1 MNFKIADSKFKELLL
16 PSLLIVMAL
25 NISSVVDSFFVGS
38 FIGPNATA
46 AIEVLEPMILLIT
59 VFEWLFGLGG
69 QIISLNKK
77 AAFDI
82 DGSNRYFTASMVASL
97 IASVI
102 MAAICLLF
110 MDPLASILGASKA
123 TKPLVLQYSTFL
135 YGCFV
140 VSTLASVLT
149 QYIRVDGQPNFASA
163 VIIIANIIN
172 IILDYAFLSSGMGM
186 ASASL
191 ASFIGYTIGLAV
203 CLIYIRNPKRTFRF
217 IRKALEIKTF
227 AKTTAKMIKVGFPG
241 ASIGIFDVIFVYI
254 INMFLTATLGD
265 LGLTTYLLCM
275 DILVI
280 ASIVDMGVSE
290 TLTSI
295 VPIYYSKHDY
305 VNLNHLVKNSLL
317 ITYACAI
324 ILTVF
329 IWVWPEGFL
338 ALYNFNKYSTAD
350 FMINAVKWY
359 SLFFILSVLPNML
372 IFYYEAI
379 ERSTLS
385 TILSTLFTLLLPL
398 ATVVGLYNVMGSDG
412 IWIGFPISCIITMI
426 IILIGVKVIQKREPK
441 YSGLFF
447 IEKDLIPKTKNFVL
461 TDNDINER
469 EKCLTHLK
477 TLNASEE
484 FINNTNKIFDVI
496 FDTNPHGTYVEVL
509 VIDYDDNI
517 HLDIKY
523 DGEKENLDH
532 LKHNFPENLLKYAE
546 VLGFNTIEYVM
557 DKS

>member
-1 MNFKIADSKFKELLL
+1 
-16 PSLLIVMAL
+16 
-25 NISSVVDSFFVGS
+25 
-38 FIGPNATA
+38 
-46 AIEVLEPMILLIT
+46 MILLIT

-77 AAFDI
+77 AEFDI

-102 MAAICLLF
+102 MAVICLMF
-110 MDPLASILGASKA
+110 MDPLATLLGASKA

-140 VSTLASVLT
+140 VSTMASVLT

-163 VIIIANIIN
+163 VIIMANIIN

-191 ASFIGYTIGLAV
+191 ASFIGYTIGLAI

-305 VNLNHLVKNSLL
+305 VNLNHLIKNALI
-317 ITYACAI
+317 ITYAC
-324 ILTVF
+324 
-329 IWVWPEGFL
+329 E
-338 ALYNFNKYSTAD
+338 
-350 FMINAVKWY
+350 
-359 SLFFILSVLPNML
+359 
-372 IFYYEAI
+372 
-379 ERSTLS
+379 
-385 TILSTLFTLLLPL
+385 
-398 ATVVGLYNVMGSDG
+398 
-412 IWIGFPISCIITMI
+412 
-426 IILIGVKVIQKREPK
+426 
-441 YSGLFF
+441 
-447 IEKDLIPKTKNFVL
+447 
-461 TDNDINER
+461 
-469 EKCLTHLK
+469 
-477 TLNASEE
+477 
-484 FINNTNKIFDVI
+484 
-496 FDTNPHGTYVEVL
+496 
-509 VIDYDDNI
+509 
-517 HLDIKY
+517 
-523 DGEKENLDH
+523 
-532 LKHNFPENLLKYAE
+532 
-546 VLGFNTIEYVM
+546 
-557 DKS
+557 